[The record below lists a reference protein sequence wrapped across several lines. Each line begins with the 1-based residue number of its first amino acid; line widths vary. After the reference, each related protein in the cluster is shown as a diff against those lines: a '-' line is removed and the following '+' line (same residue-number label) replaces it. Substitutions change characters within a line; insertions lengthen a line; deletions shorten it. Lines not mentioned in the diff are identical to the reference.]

1 MYGAKFDFLTE
12 VTDVAMFS
20 QNIVAFKLSRTTNT
34 KEPLS
39 ISGYARVDRRN
50 VSVEVNNTN
59 DPQNSRDIE
68 IEVPCVTM
76 TTVCFVHE
84 ITNVLAIEDMPFIL
98 TGNQVNTINSFLED
112 IAQEEMK

>member
-1 MYGAKFDFLTE
+1 MMYGAKFDFLTE

-20 QNIVAFKLSRTTNT
+20 QNIVEFKLSRTTNAQ
-34 KEPLS
+34 EPLS
-39 ISGYARVDRRN
+39 ISGYAKVDRRN
-50 VSVEVNNTN
+50 ASVEVNSTN
-59 DPQNSRDIE
+59 GPQNSRDIE

-98 TGNQVNTINSFLED
+98 TGNQVNEINDLLVELSV
-112 IAQEEMK
+112 